1 MRCALPNDCRQPTN
15 QRRIPK
21 AATAI
26 SIEHRSSLRNH
37 QLRSSRLGVVMYA
50 EQFDRDGY
58 VHIKGALDPQELLA
72 FRKFILSELTR
83 KNVSLLTDSAIEY
96 EPMRQFLMAP

>member
-1 MRCALPNDCRQPTN
+1 
-15 QRRIPK
+15 
-21 AATAI
+21 
-26 SIEHRSSLRNH
+26 
-37 QLRSSRLGVVMYA
+37 MYA

-72 FRKFILSELTR
+72 FRKFILLELTR

-96 EPMRQFLMAP
+96 EPMRQLLMAPKLIAALTEVLGSKFIVLPPTSVDHNRFGQFHTDLTAVEMTG